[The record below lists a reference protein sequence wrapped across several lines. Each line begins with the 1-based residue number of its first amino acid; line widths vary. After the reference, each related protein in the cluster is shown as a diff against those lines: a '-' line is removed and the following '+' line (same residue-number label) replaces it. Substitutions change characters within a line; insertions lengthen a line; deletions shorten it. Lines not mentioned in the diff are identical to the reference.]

1 MFAGHVID
9 DFPNGPFNPLS
20 LKFYDVIHL
29 HWHDIFLG
37 CHGKKSSFALVLL
50 SNVAFFVRQKLGG
63 ARVVWTVHDASSLQE
78 LHRVVASLYRIFLRM
93 TVDAFIVLSE
103 SSVKQTVV
111 LNPWLQR
118 LPYRV
123 IPMDITVVSIPI
135 HCGRKRDD
143 GSD

>member
-1 MFAGHVID
+1 MASAGPENSRKLRILAAPGFSEARSNPYQKLLYEEMVFAGHVID

-63 ARVVWTVHDASSLQE
+63 ARVVWTVHDASS
-78 LHRVVASLYRIFLRM
+78 
-93 TVDAFIVLSE
+93 
-103 SSVKQTVV
+103 
-111 LNPWLQR
+111 
-118 LPYRV
+118 
-123 IPMDITVVSIPI
+123 
-135 HCGRKRDD
+135 
-143 GSD
+143 